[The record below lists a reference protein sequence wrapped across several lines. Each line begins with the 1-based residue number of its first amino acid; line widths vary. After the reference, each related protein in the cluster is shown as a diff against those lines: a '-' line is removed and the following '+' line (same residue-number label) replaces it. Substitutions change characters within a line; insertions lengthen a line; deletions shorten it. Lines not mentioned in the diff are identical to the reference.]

1 MNSLNDKK
9 SIEDIRKASVA
20 GSSSESKGMIAEY
33 YNVAN
38 DLLNKYGPEA
48 SYLICNILNK
58 LIDEDI
64 LLSIEQSNPE
74 YKHDY
79 SNDLEN

>member
-20 GSSSESKGMIAEY
+20 GSSPESKGMITEY

-38 DLLNKYGPEA
+38 DLLNKYGPEG
-48 SYLICNILNK
+48 SYMISNMLHE
-58 LIDEDI
+58 LIDEDT
-64 LLSIEQSNPE
+64 LLSIEESISENAPNYQ
-74 YKHDY
+74 
-79 SNDLEN
+79 NDL

>member
-20 GSSSESKGMIAEY
+20 GSSSESKGMITEY

-38 DLLNKYGPEA
+38 DLLNKYGPEG
-48 SYLICNILNK
+48 SYLICNMLNK

-64 LLSIEQSNPE
+64 LLSIEQSNPK
-74 YKHDY
+74 YNPNY